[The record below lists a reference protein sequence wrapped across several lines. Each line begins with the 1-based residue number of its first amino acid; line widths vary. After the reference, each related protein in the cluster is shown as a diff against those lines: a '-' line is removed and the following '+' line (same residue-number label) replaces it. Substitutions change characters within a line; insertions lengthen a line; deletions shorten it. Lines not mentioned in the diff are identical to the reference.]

1 MDHISSPIYN
11 YLTSSIMEEYRLFKN
26 RNRIQWRPLME
37 RLRGTPARLKDRV
50 SSVNPYLFSIALP
63 ERFTLLELVGDL
75 IIKETWWRN
84 ELNKIINNEEH
95 CFKLSLTQDN
105 YNAKSM
111 VVLLRDFETRRMV
124 IYTQL
129 RQFYDL
135 FNETESEDCL
145 GRVFD
150 LALTIAENDDMI
162 LSGIGGLT
170 KELNSSSMRVF
181 KGC

>member
-1 MDHISSPIYN
+1 M
-11 YLTSSIMEEYRLFKN
+11 L
-26 RNRIQWRPLME
+26 
-37 RLRGTPARLKDRV
+37 
-50 SSVNPYLFSIALP
+50 
-63 ERFTLLELVGDL
+63 
-75 IIKETWWRN
+75 
-84 ELNKIINNEEH
+84 NEEQ
-95 CFKLSLTQDN
+95 CLKLPLTQDN

-129 RQFYDL
+129 RQFYGL

-145 GRVFD
+145 DSVFD

-170 KELNSSSMRVF
+170 KELNSSSIRVF
-181 KGC
+181 EGR